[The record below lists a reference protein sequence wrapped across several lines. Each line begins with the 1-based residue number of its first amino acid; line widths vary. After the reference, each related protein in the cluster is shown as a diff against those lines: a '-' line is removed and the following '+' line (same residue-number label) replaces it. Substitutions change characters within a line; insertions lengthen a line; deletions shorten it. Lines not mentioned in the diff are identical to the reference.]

1 VLNFRLIL
9 AVVLATALLLAFVAP
24 VLAVEYVPGVAAKQ
38 YVLYNFYSLHG
49 EGGYDWMKIEVT
61 AVEGKEV
68 TLLTTGKFANDT
80 DLPNTGVTKY
90 NVETGEENEPHSDLP
105 NVIAA
110 NLKQGDRI
118 PSLTSN
124 FVINRTEVR
133 LFMGSVHRV
142 VNVLSLESSDA
153 TSYARVTLVYDA
165 VSGIML
171 ETENWFTIYHEGVE
185 LRSNAV
191 RYYVVNTNIFQVPS
205 GPLPVEYLYAV
216 AAIAAVTVIP
226 TTAVVLKRKRRPDSK
241 TEMLEE
247 KVRDLTYN
255 LSGVNRGES
264 YVSDSLDNSLRI
276 ASDLHTRGVSTICI
290 VREDPELVVK
300 KYNLKPEDVIL
311 LSSKPVKGFKA
322 VDGLQEIAIAVTKFL
337 KAGGGVVLMDGL
349 EYLISRFTFNTVYR
363 CLQEKRIEFMEAG
376 AVLLL
381 PFNMETLDNRER
393 SQLLSELKLL

>member
-118 PSLTSN
+118 PSLTET

-133 LFMGSVHRV
+133 LYMGSVHRV
-142 VNVLSLESSDA
+142 VNILSLEMSDP
-153 TSYARVTLVYDA
+153 TSTVRVTLVYDA
-165 VSGIML
+165 VTGIMI
-171 ETENWFTIYHEGVE
+171 ETENWFTLFDGPSEGVVHYG
-185 LRSNAV
+185 LV
-191 RYYVVNTNIFQVPS
+191 DTNIFQAPS

-216 AAIAAVTVIP
+216 AAIAAVTIIP
-226 TTAVVLKRKRRPDSK
+226 TTAVVLKRRKPEAK
-241 TEMLEE
+241 TKMLEE
-247 KVRDLTYN
+247 KVMDLTYN

-264 YVSDSLDNSLRI
+264 YLCDSLDNCLRI
-276 ASDLHTRGVSTICI
+276 ASDLHTRGVSAMCI
-290 VREDPELVVK
+290 VREDPELITK
-300 KYNLKPEDVIL
+300 KYNLKPDEVVL

-349 EYLISRFTFNTVYR
+349 EYLISRFGFNPVYR
-363 CLQEKRIEFMEAG
+363 CLQEKRVEFMEAG
-376 AVLLL
+376 AVLLV

-393 SQLLSELKLL
+393 SQLLSELKLF